1 MSIVRPYWP
10 LGLSMISLLVATY
23 FTITDKAYLIRG
35 CRVEDYPEAAF
46 LLFIGPAALLAFVFG
61 LLGARTRD
69 RKHVG
74 ASVALSLVS
83 IAGTLAI
90 LVEPGGGICG

>member
-1 MSIVRPYWP
+1 
-10 LGLSMISLLVATY
+10 MISLLVATY

-46 LLFIGPAALLAFVFG
+46 LLFISPAALLGLVFG
-61 LLGARTRD
+61 LIGARSGD

-74 ASVALSLVS
+74 ASVTLSLVS
-83 IAGTLAI
+83 MAGTLAI
-90 LVEPGGGICG
+90 LLEPGGGMCR